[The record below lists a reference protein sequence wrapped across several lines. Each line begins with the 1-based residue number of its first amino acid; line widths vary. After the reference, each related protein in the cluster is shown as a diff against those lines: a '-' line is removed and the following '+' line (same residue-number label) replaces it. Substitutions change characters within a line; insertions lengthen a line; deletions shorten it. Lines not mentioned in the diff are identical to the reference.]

1 MRNLLYIAL
10 FYVGMALCAV
20 SDEGTLSVGEEAGDY
35 SVKSR
40 YEQQLMCSHRCNTSA
55 NEVQRVVVPTGSV
68 RTMSCNSRHLSN
80 GCSSGYGERLG
91 LTHSGKNRN
100 VIYRLS
106 FGDRA
111 VDYYLYELCRLRI

>member
-1 MRNLLYIAL
+1 MRNLLYIVL

-20 SDEGTLSVGEEAGDY
+20 SDAGALSAGEAASD

-40 YEQQLMCSHRCNTSA
+40 YEEQLSCSHRCNASA

-68 RTMSCNSRHLSN
+68 RTLSCSSRHLSN
-80 GCSSGYGERLG
+80 GCPSGCDERVG
-91 LTHSGKNRN
+91 STHNSKNRN
-100 VIYRLS
+100 IVYRLS
-106 FGDRA
+106 LGDRA